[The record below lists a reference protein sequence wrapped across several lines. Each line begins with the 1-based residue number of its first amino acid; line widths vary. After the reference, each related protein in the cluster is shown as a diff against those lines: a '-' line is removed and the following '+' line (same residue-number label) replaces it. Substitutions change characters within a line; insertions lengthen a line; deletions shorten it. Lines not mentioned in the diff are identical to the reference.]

1 MRTFQG
7 AIKTLISGSRCT
19 SAEYDDKYEA
29 VKNYWY
35 AVKATFPDAWADPRK
50 HLLVKG
56 VGIAAICELGR
67 DVIQESMANND
78 TSIAAYTESLSK
90 LAGLD
95 WDNKTSP
102 FSLIGGQKG
111 AAVAAKSLKAIV
123 FGNLELSQLAE
134 YLMPQAAPAE
144 QE

>member
-1 MRTFQG
+1 M
-7 AIKTLISGSRCT
+7 
-19 SAEYDDKYEA
+19 SAAYDVKYEA
-29 VKNYWY
+29 VKNFWY
-35 AVKATFPDAWADPRK
+35 AVKATFPDAWAEPRK

-56 VGIAAICELGR
+56 VGIAAISELGR
-67 DVIQESMANND
+67 DIIQESLANDD
-78 TSIAAYTESLSK
+78 TSIAAYTQSLAK

-111 AAVAAKSLKAIV
+111 AAVAAKGLKAIV
-123 FGNLELSQLAE
+123 FGDLEIDQLPQ
-134 YLMPQAAPAE
+134 LLVPQAEEE